1 MLMFSI
7 KNEKLGFFNRPI
19 FANSVNEALSL
30 IQNILMSDS
39 DRALSGLKSDLALYK
54 VGEFDQ
60 VHGFLRFA
68 DANEKDYNL
77 DVGLPILICSL
88 EDIFNSIPEESL
100 KPSITREDHLKLVD
114 EIDKVGK
121 KLVELSVKFDNHS
134 HIHKKGVV
142 KIESHT

>member
-30 IQNILMSDS
+30 IQNILMADS

-54 VGEFDQ
+54 VGEFNQ
-60 VHGFLRFA
+60 ENGFLYYA
-68 DANEKDYNL
+68 DPDEKLPGYDI
-77 DVGLPILICSL
+77 GLPILICSL

-100 KPSITREDHLKLVD
+100 KPVLTQRDFDALLEKFNVLNDKLN
-114 EIDKVGK
+114 
-121 KLVELSVKFDNHS
+121 KLNFHS
-134 HIHKKGVV
+134 HNKKGD
-142 KIESHT
+142 ILF

>member
-60 VHGFLRFA
+60 VNGYLYYA
-68 DANEKDYNL
+68 DPIE
-77 DVGLPILICSL
+77 VGCEASTSYGYPILICSL

-100 KPSITREDHLKLVD
+100 KPALTQKDFDALLEKYNVLKD
-114 EIDKVGK
+114 EVK
-121 KLVELSVKFDNHS
+121 KLTSHS
-134 HIHKKGVV
+134 HNKKGD
-142 KIESHT
+142 ILF

>member
-1 MLMFSI
+1 MMMFSI

-19 FANSVNEALSL
+19 FANSANEALSL

-60 VHGFLRFA
+60 VSGFLYFA
-68 DANEKDYNL
+68 DAREADF
-77 DVGLPILICSL
+77 DVDFCYGFPILISSL

-100 KPSITREDHLKLVD
+100 KPALTQKDFDVLLEKYNLLQEKLN
-114 EIDKVGK
+114 
-121 KLVELSVKFDNHS
+121 KLSSHS
-134 HIHKKGVV
+134 HNKKGE
-142 KIESHT
+142 ISFD

>member
-30 IQNILMSDS
+30 IQNILMADS

-60 VHGFLRFA
+60 VNGFLHFA
-68 DANEKDYNL
+68 DPKEAEF
-77 DVGLPILICSL
+77 DVNYCYGCPILICSL
-88 EDIFNSIPEESL
+88 EDIFDSIPEESL
-100 KPSITREDHLKLVD
+100 KPALTQRDFDALLEKFNVLNDKLN
-114 EIDKVGK
+114 
-121 KLVELSVKFDNHS
+121 KLNFHS
-134 HIHKKGVV
+134 HNKKGD
-142 KIESHT
+142 ILF